1 MKKAPWQAAVAAG
14 LAVALVFSVAV
25 AAAPPRIIKAAPD
38 NGAVGVDPATP
49 EIRIVFD
56 QRMDTG
62 RCSFVGGGEMYP
74 KTRGQPM
81 WPDDR
86 TCILPVALQAE
97 HEYWLS
103 INSDRFTNFRS
114 AAGEPAVP
122 YPIAFKTGPARP
134 GAAPPPP
141 EVGPAKPAATPS
153 RLTPELNRAAV
164 ANLKRAVDLDYSYRD
179 LRKVNWDRLLAQAA
193 GTLERA
199 RTPAEFAEAA
209 GKLLAEAKD
218 IHIWLQAGAT
228 VYPSFRRQTDANCN
242 AAALARLVPGWTAH
256 NDLVS
261 SGRFPDGIRYVLI
274 TSWDADKAG
283 QLGPVY
289 DVIRSADPAKGL
301 IIDVR
306 PNSGGSEPLARQVA
320 GCFVDKPAVYSRHTM
335 RADGKVLGP
344 YDRILEPSADGPAY
358 RGKVVV
364 LMGPRNMSSCESF
377 LLMMKQVPGCRLVG
391 ARSYG
396 SSGNPKPHDL
406 GNGVTV
412 YLPSWQDL
420 MPDGKLLEGVGVE
433 PDVAV
438 PARPSD
444 LARSD
449 PVLEAALRVLR
460 SPAPAGGRPTGT
472 LPGVKPSARS
482 AKADGIC
489 RTSACALCPK
499 DEGAY
504 RFRLEEVLR

>member
-1 MKKAPWQAAVAAG
+1 MKKAPWHTAVAAG
-14 LAVALVFSVAV
+14 LTVALVFSVDA
-25 AAAPPRIIKAAPD
+25 AAAPPRVVKASPD
-38 NGAVGVDPATP
+38 NGATGVDPATP

-56 QRMDTG
+56 QPMSRG
-62 RCSFVGGGEMYP
+62 GFSFVGGGETYP
-74 KTRGQPM
+74 KTRGKPT
-81 WPDDR
+81 WLDDR
-86 TCILPVALQAE
+86 TCVLPVALEAE

-114 AAGEPAVP
+114 AGSEPAVA
-122 YPIAFKTGPARP
+122 YPIVFKTGPAKA
-134 GAAPPPP
+134 GANPPPP
-141 EVGPAKPAATPS
+141 ATSPAMPAPPS
-153 RLTPELNRAAV
+153 RLTPELNRAAM
-164 ANLKRAVDLDYSYRD
+164 AQLKRAIDLDYSYRD

-193 GTLERA
+193 PSLERA
-199 RTPAEFAEAA
+199 GTPAEFAEAA

-228 VYPSFRRQTDANCN
+228 TYPSFRRQVDPNCN
-242 AAALARLVPGWTAH
+242 VAALARLVPGWTAH

-274 TSWDADKAG
+274 SAWDADKAG
-283 QLGPVY
+283 QLAPVY
-289 DVIRSADPAKGL
+289 DVIRGADPAKGL

-320 GCFVDKPAVYSRHTM
+320 GCFVEKPVVYARDTT

-344 YDRILEPSADGPAY
+344 YARMLEPSAEGPAY

-377 LLMMKQVPGCRLVG
+377 LLMMKKVPGCRLVG
-391 ARSYG
+391 EKSYG

-420 MPDGKLLEGVGVE
+420 MPDDKLLEGVGVE

-444 LARSD
+444 FARGD

-460 SPAPAGGRPTGT
+460 SPAPAGNRAAQP
-472 LPGVKPSARS
+472 
-482 AKADGIC
+482 
-489 RTSACALCPK
+489 
-499 DEGAY
+499 
-504 RFRLEEVLR
+504 

>member
-14 LAVALVFSVAV
+14 LAVALVFSVDA
-25 AAAPPRIIKAAPD
+25 AAAPPRVVKAWPD
-38 NGAVGVDPATP
+38 NGATAVDPATP

-56 QRMDTG
+56 QPMSRG
-62 RCSFVGGGEMYP
+62 GFSFVGGGETYP
-74 KTRGQPM
+74 KTRGKPT
-81 WPDDR
+81 WLNDR
-86 TCILPVALQAE
+86 TCVLPVVLEPE

-103 INSDRFTNFRS
+103 INSDRFTGFRS
-114 AAGEPAVP
+114 AGGEPAVP
-122 YPIAFKTGPARP
+122 YPIAFKTGPAKA
-134 GAAPPPP
+134 GATAPPTK
-141 EVGPAKPAATPS
+141 VGPAKPTATPA

-164 ANLKRAVDLDYSYRD
+164 ANLKRAIDLDYSYRD

-193 GTLERA
+193 PSLERA

-218 IHIWLQAGAT
+218 FHIWLQAGAT
-228 VYPSFRRQTDANCN
+228 TYASFRRQVDPNCN
-242 AAALARLVPGWTAH
+242 VAALARLVPGWTAH

-261 SGRFPDGIRYVLI
+261 SGRFPDGIRYILI
-274 TSWDADKAG
+274 TAWDADKAG
-283 QLGPVY
+283 QLAPVY
-289 DVIRSADPAKGL
+289 DVIRGADPAKGL

-320 GCFVDKPAVYSRHTM
+320 GCFVEKPVVYARDTT

-344 YDRILEPSADGPAY
+344 YDRMLEPSAEGPAY

-377 LLMMKQVPGCRLVG
+377 LLMMKKVPGCRLVG
-391 ARSYG
+391 EKSYG

-412 YLPSWQDL
+412 YLPSWQAL
-420 MPDGKLLEGVGVE
+420 MPDDKLLEGVGVE

-438 PARPSD
+438 PVRPSD
-444 LARSD
+444 FARGD

-460 SPAPAGGRPTGT
+460 SPAP
-472 LPGVKPSARS
+472 PGNRA
-482 AKADGIC
+482 AKQ
-489 RTSACALCPK
+489 
-499 DEGAY
+499 
-504 RFRLEEVLR
+504 

>member
-1 MKKAPWQAAVAAG
+1 LAAALALSVAA
-14 LAVALVFSVAV
+14 
-25 AAAPPRIIKAAPD
+25 AAAPPRVVKASPD
-38 NGAVGVDPATP
+38 NGATGVDPATP
-49 EIRIVFD
+49 EIRVVFD
-56 QRMDTG
+56 QAMNTG
-62 RCSFVGGGEMYP
+62 GFSFVGGGETYP
-74 KTRGQPM
+74 KARGKPT
-81 WPDDR
+81 WLNDR
-86 TCILPVALQAE
+86 TCVLPVALEPE

-114 AAGEPAVP
+114 AGGHAAVP
-122 YPIAFKTGPARP
+122 YPIAFKTGPAKA
-134 GAAPPPP
+134 GTSPPPS
-141 EVGPAKPAATPS
+141 EAGPAKPAPTPS
-153 RLTPELNRAAV
+153 RLTPELNRAAI
-164 ANLKRAVDLDYSYRD
+164 AQLKRAIDLDYSYRD

-193 GTLERA
+193 PSLERTG
-199 RTPAEFAEAA
+199 TPAEFAEAA

-218 IHIWLQAGAT
+218 IHIWLQAGGST
-228 VYPSFRRQTDANCN
+228 YPSFRRQVDPNCN
-242 AAALARLVPGWTAH
+242 VAALARLVPGWTAH

-261 SGRFPDGIRYVLI
+261 SGRWPDGVRYVLI
-274 TSWDADKAG
+274 SAWDADKAG
-283 QLGPVY
+283 QLAPAY
-289 DVIRSADPAKGL
+289 DVIRGADPARGL

-320 GCFVDKPAVYSRHTM
+320 GCFVEKPVVYSRNTT

-344 YDRILEPSADGPAY
+344 YDRVLNPNAAGPAY

-433 PDVAV
+433 PDAAV
-438 PARPSD
+438 PARAGD
-444 LARSD
+444 FARGD

-460 SPAPAGGRPTGT
+460 SPPPAGDRPAGS
-472 LPGVKPSARS
+472 PRVEPSARS
-482 AKADGIC
+482 TKADGSC
-489 RTSACALCPK
+489 GTSAYAMCLK
-499 DEGAY
+499 GAGAD
-504 RFRLEEVLR
+504 RFGLEEVLP